1 MSRNSGVFW
10 ALLQCSLLW
19 GNLFV
24 YFMFKEPTIQKS
36 TRMWTYGVLTTVGL
50 IGTLLLFF
58 LRGGNRANT
67 ESTGVRESFRECLD
81 AVGKETEL

>member
-24 YFMFKEPTIQKS
+24 YFMFTEPTIKKE

-58 LRGGNRANT
+58 LRGGNRSNSAGL
-67 ESTGVRESFRECLD
+67 SESFNECLD
-81 AVGKETEL
+81 ALGKETEL